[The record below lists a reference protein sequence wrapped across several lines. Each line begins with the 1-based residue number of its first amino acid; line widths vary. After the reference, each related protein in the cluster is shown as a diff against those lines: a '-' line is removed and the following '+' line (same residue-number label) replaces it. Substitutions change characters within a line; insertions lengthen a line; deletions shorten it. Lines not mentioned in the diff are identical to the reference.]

1 MNDGARP
8 RSPVTAGVVLG
19 VAVGVFGV
27 SFGVLA
33 SASGLSVAKACALSL
48 LVFTGASQFAAVSVV
63 GRGGSSVAAIG
74 SALLLAAR
82 NGVYGLTMAPIL
94 GRGRGRRLVAS
105 QLVIDESTAMAT
117 AQPDVPSARRAFWAT
132 GLAIYVCWNV
142 GTVIG
147 AAGGGAIGHPET
159 LGLDAAF
166 PAGFLAL
173 VVPHLKRM
181 DGRRAAVVGG
191 GVSLVFIPFVPV
203 GVPILVAVVGALV
216 GLRGVVS
223 WAAIAVLAACSYGF
237 KFVGLVVIGSRPLP
251 ARFARCLAL
260 LPAALLPALVVVNT
274 VGAGRSIVLDARL
287 PGVMAAGL
295 AVWRKAPFPVV
306 IVVGAAVTALVRHV

>member
-1 MNDGARP
+1 VNEEVRP
-8 RSPVTAGVVLG
+8 RSPVTASVVLG

-33 SASGLSVAKACALSL
+33 STSGLSVAKACALSL

-74 SALLLAAR
+74 GALLLAAR

-94 GRGRGRRLVAS
+94 EHGLGRRLVAS

-142 GTVIG
+142 GTLIG
-147 AAGGGAIGHPET
+147 ALGGGAIGHPET
-159 LGLDAAF
+159 FGLDAAF

-173 VVPHLKRM
+173 LVPHLKRM
-181 DGRRAAVVGG
+181 DGRWAALVGA
-191 GVSLVFIPFVPV
+191 GVGLVFIPFVPV
-203 GVPILVAVVGALV
+203 GVPILLAVVGALV
-216 GLRGVVS
+216 GLRS
-223 WAAIAVLAACSYGF
+223 
-237 KFVGLVVIGSRPLP
+237 P
-251 ARFARCLAL
+251 
-260 LPAALLPALVVVNT
+260 
-274 VGAGRSIVLDARL
+274 
-287 PGVMAAGL
+287 
-295 AVWRKAPFPVV
+295 
-306 IVVGAAVTALVRHV
+306 

>member
-1 MNDGARP
+1 VNEGARP

-94 GRGRGRRLVAS
+94 GPGRGSRVVAA
-105 QLVIDESTAMAT
+105 QLVLDESTAMAT
-117 AQPDVPSARRAFWAT
+117 AQPDAPSARRAFWAT
-132 GLAIYVCWNV
+132 GLAIYACWNV
-142 GTVIG
+142 GTLIG
-147 AAGGGAIGHPET
+147 AVGGGAIGHPET

-173 VVPHLKRM
+173 LVPHLKRM
-181 DGRRAAVVGG
+181 DGRRATLVGA

-203 GVPILVAVVGALV
+203 GVPILVAVVGA
-216 GLRGVVS
+216 
-223 WAAIAVLAACSYGF
+223 
-237 KFVGLVVIGSRPLP
+237 FVGWR
-251 ARFARCLAL
+251 
-260 LPAALLPALVVVNT
+260 AA
-274 VGAGRSIVLDARL
+274 
-287 PGVMAAGL
+287 
-295 AVWRKAPFPVV
+295 
-306 IVVGAAVTALVRHV
+306 

>member
-1 MNDGARP
+1 VNDEVRP
-8 RSPVTAGVVLG
+8 RSPVTASVVLG

-63 GRGGSSVAAIG
+63 GSGGSGAAAIG
-74 SALLLAAR
+74 GALLLAAR

-94 GRGRGRRLVAS
+94 ERGLGRRLVAS
-105 QLVIDESTAMAT
+105 QLVIDETTAMAT
-117 AQPDVPSARRAFWAT
+117 AQPDVRSARRAFWAT

-142 GTVIG
+142 GTLVG
-147 AAGGGAIGHPET
+147 AVGGGTIGHPET

-173 VVPHLKRM
+173 LVPHLKRM
-181 DGRRAAVVGG
+181 DGRLAAIVGG

-203 GVPILVAVVGALV
+203 GVPILLAVAGAFV
-216 GLRGVVS
+216 GLR
-223 WAAIAVLAACSYGF
+223 
-237 KFVGLVVIGSRPLP
+237 
-251 ARFARCLAL
+251 
-260 LPAALLPALVVVNT
+260 
-274 VGAGRSIVLDARL
+274 
-287 PGVMAAGL
+287 
-295 AVWRKAPFPVV
+295 AP
-306 IVVGAAVTALVRHV
+306 

>member
-1 MNDGARP
+1 MNEEVRP
-8 RSPVTAGVVLG
+8 RSPVTASVVLG

-33 SASGLSVAKACALSL
+33 STSGLSVAKACALSL

-74 SALLLAAR
+74 GALLLAAR

-94 GRGRGRRLVAS
+94 ERGLGRRLVAS

-142 GTVIG
+142 GTLIG
-147 AAGGGAIGHPET
+147 ALGGGAIGHPET
-159 LGLDAAF
+159 FGLDAAV

-173 VVPHLKRM
+173 LVPPPEA
-181 DGRRAAVVGG
+181 DGRSVGRPRRGRRQPGVHPVRSRRRADPPRRGGRPRRIAV
-191 GVSLVFIPFVPV
+191 
-203 GVPILVAVVGALV
+203 A
-216 GLRGVVS
+216 VS
-223 WAAIAVLAACSYGF
+223 WAAIAVLAACAYGF
-237 KFVGLVVIGSRPLP
+237 KFVGLVVVGPRRLP
-251 ARFARCLAL
+251 APLARCLVL
-260 LPAALLPALVVVNT
+260 LPAALLP
-274 VGAGRSIVLDARL
+274 RS
-287 PGVMAAGL
+287 
-295 AVWRKAPFPVV
+295 WW
-306 IVVGAAVTALVRHV
+306 